1 MKKGFGKRV
10 LAAAS
15 AFVLAASLAACGT
28 QKKKE
33 AGLQDVNIVLDW
45 YPNAIHAFIYE
56 AIERGYYA
64 EEGLNVH
71 VQFPS
76 NENDAISLV
85 SAGKAEFGLYY
96 QQDIIQMVA
105 DQGVK
110 VKSLGAVCQSPL
122 NIVLSL
128 KDKNIQSPKDLE
140 GKTVGYAGT
149 PLSEAMIS
157 VLMRNV
163 GADTSALT
171 LKNVGFDLMSSMT
184 SRRATT
190 ACRVTTNSA

>member
-85 SAGKAEFGLYY
+85 SAGKAEFGLLPAGYY
-96 QQDIIQMVA
+96 SDGSRSGRQGEVA
-105 DQGVK
+105 RRGLPE
-110 VKSLGAVCQSPL
+110 SAEHCPL
-122 NIVLSL
+122 A
-128 KDKNIQSPKDLE
+128 E
-140 GKTVGYAGT
+140 G
-149 PLSEAMIS
+149 
-157 VLMRNV
+157 
-163 GADTSALT
+163 
-171 LKNVGFDLMSSMT
+171 
-184 SRRATT
+184 
-190 ACRVTTNSA
+190 

>member
-64 EEGLNVH
+64 EESPRARRN
-71 VQFPS
+71 S
-76 NENDAISLV
+76 V
-85 SAGKAEFGLYY
+85 S
-96 QQDIIQMVA
+96 
-105 DQGVK
+105 
-110 VKSLGAVCQSPL
+110 
-122 NIVLSL
+122 
-128 KDKNIQSPKDLE
+128 
-140 GKTVGYAGT
+140 T
-149 PLSEAMIS
+149 
-157 VLMRNV
+157 
-163 GADTSALT
+163 
-171 LKNVGFDLMSSMT
+171 T
-184 SRRATT
+184 SRILFRW
-190 ACRVTTNSA
+190 